1 MKCKGGILL
10 KKQSNLSRLLTIAGS
25 YRYLTYA
32 SWILSAI
39 SALIALAPYYFI
51 WQVMREVLEVAP
63 DFSRA
68 QNLTYNG
75 WMAVMFA
82 VIAVLVY
89 IAGLMCSHLGAFRIA
104 TNLRLQSMNHIV
116 KLPLG
121 FAEHFGSGKLR
132 KIVNESSAA
141 TETYLAHQLPDRA
154 NALATPCGLLVLLFV
169 FDWRLGLL
177 SLAPVLLGF
186 LIMMAMTGK
195 EMQQKMKEYQ
205 NALDDMSNEAVEYVR
220 GIPVV
225 KTFGQTIFSF
235 KKFKDSIDRYKVW
248 VIAYTKQLRTP
259 MMFYT
264 AAINGV
270 FVFLIAGALLFT
282 QDQVTTEFLLNL
294 VFYIIITPIIS
305 VTLTRIMFQ
314 SENAMIVDD
323 ALQRIDS
330 VLNLEPLKETAHP
343 KHPKDG
349 SVELEQVHFSY
360 DGEKEVLNGISI
372 SIPAGQTVAFVGPSG
387 GGKTTLANLISRF
400 FDPQSGTVRVGGV
413 DVRDIPKEEL
423 MNTVSFVFQNSRLI
437 KASIFENVRLG
448 KPEAT
453 REEVMAA
460 LKNAQCDDILEKLPD
475 GMDTV
480 IGTKG
485 VYLSGG
491 EQQRIAIARVMLK
504 NTPIIILDEATAF
517 ADPDN
522 ETRVQAAFSKLSQGK
537 TVIMIAHRLSTVAGA
552 DQIYVVKDG
561 QIAESGSSRELME
574 RGGLFARMWKNY
586 QTSVQWKVQ
595 KEVQ

>member
-1 MKCKGGILL
+1 M
-10 KKQSNLSRLLTIAGS
+10 KKQSNLSRLLQIAGS
-25 YRYLTYA
+25 HKYLTYA
-32 SWILSAI
+32 SWALSAI
-39 SALIALAPYYFI
+39 SAFIALVPFYYI
-51 WQVMREVLEVAP
+51 WKVIQEVLEVAP

-68 QNLTYNG
+68 QNLTHNG
-75 WMAVMFA
+75 WMAVLFS
-82 VIAVLVY
+82 VISVLVY
-89 IAGLMCSHLGAFRIA
+89 IAGLMCSHKSAFRIA
-104 TNLRLQSMNHIV
+104 TNLRLQTMEHII

-121 FAEHFGSGKLR
+121 FAESFGSGKLR

-154 NALATPCGLLVLLFV
+154 NAIATPCGLLVLLLV

-177 SLAPVLLGF
+177 SLVPVILGF
-186 LIMMAMTGK
+186 LIMMAMTGQR
-195 EMQQKMKEYQ
+195 MQEKMKEYQ

-248 VIAYTKQLRTP
+248 VIAYTKQLRAP

-270 FVFLIAGALLFT
+270 FATLIAGGLLFI
-282 QDQVTTEFLLNL
+282 QNGITTEFLLDL
-294 VFYIIITPIIS
+294 IFYIIITPIIS

-314 SENAMIVDD
+314 SENAMIVND

-330 VLNLEPLKETAHP
+330 VLNLKPLKEAKRP
-343 KHPKDG
+343 KHPQDA
-349 SVELEQVHFSY
+349 SVELNDIRFSY
-360 DGEKEVLNGISI
+360 DGKTEVLKGISLT
-372 SIPAGQTVAFVGPSG
+372 IPQGQTVAFVGPSG

-400 FDPQSGTVRVGGV
+400 FDPQSGSIKIGGV
-413 DVRDIPKEEL
+413 DVKEISKEEL
-423 MNTVSFVFQNSRLI
+423 MNTVSFVFQNSHLI
-437 KASIFENVRLG
+437 KASILENVRMG
-448 KPEAT
+448 RPDAT
-453 REEVMAA
+453 REEILAA
-460 LKNAQCDDILEKLPD
+460 LHNAQCDDILEKLPQ
-475 GMDTV
+475 GADTV

-504 NTPIIILDEATAF
+504 NAPIIILDEATAF

-522 ETRVQAAFSKLSQGK
+522 ETRVQAAFSRLSKGK

-552 DQIYVVKDG
+552 DKIYVICDG
-561 QIAESGSSRELME
+561 QIAESGTSSNLLAKD
-574 RGGLFARMWKNY
+574 GIFNRMWQNY
-586 QTSVQWKVQ
+586 QTSVQWKVA
-595 KEVQ
+595 KEVAK

>member
-1 MKCKGGILL
+1 M
-10 KKQSNLSRLLTIAGS
+10 KKQSNLSRLLMIAGS

-39 SALIALAPYYFI
+39 SALIALVPYYFI

-205 NALDDMSNEAVEYVR
+205 NALDDMAGEAVEYVR

-360 DGEKEVLNGISI
+360 DGEKEVLKGISI

-437 KASIFENVRLG
+437 KASVFENVRLG

-552 DQIYVVKDG
+552 DRIYVVKDG

-574 RGGLFARMWKNY
+574 RGGLFARMWQNY

>member
-1 MKCKGGILL
+1 M

-154 NALATPCGLLVLLFV
+154 NALATLCGLLVLLFV

-360 DGEKEVLNGISI
+360 DGEKEVLKGVSLSI
-372 SIPAGQTVAFVGPSG
+372 RAGQTVAFVGPSG

-460 LKNAQCDDILEKLPD
+460 LKNAQCDDILEKLPY

-552 DQIYVVKDG
+552 DRIYVVKDG

-574 RGGLFARMWKNY
+574 RGGLFARMWQNY
-586 QTSVQWKVQ
+586 QTSIQWKVQ

>member
-1 MKCKGGILL
+1 M

-25 YRYLTYA
+25 HKYLIYA
-32 SWILSAI
+32 SWVLSAI
-39 SALIALAPYYFI
+39 SALVALVPFYYI
-51 WQVMREVLEVAP
+51 WKVIQEVLEAAP
-63 DFSRA
+63 DFSRE
-68 QNLTYNG
+68 QNLTHNG
-75 WMAVMFA
+75 WMAVLFA
-82 VIAVLVY
+82 VIAVLIY
-89 IAGLMCSHLGAFRIA
+89 IGGLMCSHKGAFRIA
-104 TNLRLQSMNHIV
+104 TNLRLQTLEHIV

-121 FAEHFGSGKLR
+121 FSGQFGSGKLR
-132 KIVNESSAA
+132 KIINESSAA

-154 NALATPCGLLVLLFV
+154 NAIATPCGLLALLLI

-177 SLAPVLLGF
+177 SLVPVALGF

-195 EMQQKMKEYQ
+195 RMQEKMKEYQ

-235 KKFKDSIDRYKVW
+235 RKFKDSIDRYKVW
-248 VIAYTKQLRTP
+248 VIAYTKQLRAP

-264 AAINGV
+264 VAVNGV
-270 FVFLIAGALLFT
+270 FAALIAGGLLFT
-282 QDQVTTEFLLNL
+282 QSGVTSGFLLDFM
-294 VFYIIITPIIS
+294 FYIIITPIIS

-330 VLNLEPLKETAHP
+330 ILKLKPLAEPKQP
-343 KHPKDG
+343 KHPKDA
-349 SVELEQVHFSY
+349 SIQLSHVHFSY
-360 DGEKEVLNGISI
+360 DGENEVIKDLSLVIH
-372 SIPAGQTVAFVGPSG
+372 AGEKVAFVGPSG
-387 GGKTTLANLISRF
+387 GGKTTLANLICRF
-400 FDPQSGTVRVGGV
+400 FDPQQGTVKIGGE
-413 DVRDIPKEEL
+413 DVKNILKEDL

-437 KASIFENVRLG
+437 KASILENVRMG
-448 KPEAT
+448 KPDAT
-453 REEVMAA
+453 REEILMA
-460 LKNAQCDDILEKLPD
+460 LHNAQCDDILEKLPQ
-475 GMDTV
+475 GADTV

-485 VYLSGG
+485 LYLSGG

-504 NTPIIILDEATAF
+504 DSPVIILDEATAF

-522 ETRVQAAFSKLSQGK
+522 ETRVQAAFSKLSEGK

-552 DQIYVVKDG
+552 DQIYVIENG
-561 QIAESGSSRELME
+561 QISESGKSRELLE
-574 RGGLFARMWKNY
+574 KGGIFSQMWQDY
-586 QTSVQWKVQ
+586 QTSVLWKVA